1 MTHPRGKVLVLG
13 EDTRSFLS
21 VIRSLGLSGYTVDV
35 VCYDR
40 LSPSL
45 KSKYIRRAYHFNY
58 QAYTSVQW
66 LDLLIKIA
74 QEEHYQAIVPCDER
88 AIFPI
93 YENKRRFPDDTVLAI
108 PNNEVINFLFNKQLT
123 KELAKKELVNHASG
137 RLLILQDVTYNQLC
151 KEFGHQFVI
160 KPTLSFKTDTLS
172 KRQKVEIIQSE
183 ADYIAWRYQSD
194 LNEEYL
200 VENYF
205 SGIGE
210 GVSVLA
216 MEGKVLAFFAHKRV
230 REPRTG
236 GGSSYRKSIKLD
248 RGMAEACIKLCRA
261 TNYTGVGM
269 FEFKKN
275 QETNDWILVEVN
287 ARFWGSLPLAIYAGV
302 DFPTLY
308 IDALVKRHKVRESDI
323 SLVAIEPDNQRYKQ
337 SVYARSLTNDIFDIK
352 KELEA
357 NLRSISK
364 FSSYLKVI
372 SRLFSY
378 RRLLLGTERIDSYL
392 PADKEPFKN
401 ELKQFYCNILE
412 PKLPWCKRPSQPQQM
427 AALIECL
434 RSVGIAEIKM
444 VCYGNIMR
452 SPFAQRYLQKL
463 VSKTSL
469 QWHVE
474 SYGFHLKENRNSPA
488 ECIAIAQ
495 NFGLD
500 LTSHR
505 SKWLRQEHIQQNDIL
520 FIFDELNKDKLD
532 RFYQA
537 QNVFNLANFIPEH
550 LGSYLNIDDPYGT
563 GEHGVHKCY
572 LLISEA
578 LNNIIEQFQL
588 TEKSRESSSKKL
600 TKVRVN

>member
-1 MTHPRGKVLVLG
+1 MTHQRGKVLVLG

-21 VIRSLGLSGYTVDV
+21 VIRSLGQSGYTVDV
-35 VCYDR
+35 ICYDR

-45 KSKYIRRAYHFNY
+45 KSKYIRRTYNFNY
-58 QAYTSVQW
+58 QAYTSEQW
-66 LDLLIKIA
+66 LEQLVKLA
-74 QEEHYQAIVPCDER
+74 QEECYQAIVPCDER
-88 AIFPI
+88 AIFPL
-93 YENKRRFPDDTVLAI
+93 YENKQRFPDDTVLAI
-108 PNNEVINFLFNKQLT
+108 PNSEVITYLFNKQTT
-123 KELAKKELVNHASG
+123 KELAKKELINHASG
-137 RLLILQDVTYNQLC
+137 RLLMLQDLTYNELC
-151 KEFGHQFVI
+151 KEFGQQFVI

-172 KRQKVEIIQSE
+172 KRQKVEIIESE
-183 ADYIAWRYQSD
+183 ENYITWRQQFD

-210 GVSVLA
+210 GISVLA
-216 MEGKVLAFFAHKRV
+216 IEGKVLAFFAHKRV

-248 RGMAEACIKLCRA
+248 SDMAEACIKLCRA

-275 QETNDWILVEVN
+275 QETNEWILVEVN

-308 IDALVKRHKVRESDI
+308 IDALVKKHKVS
-323 SLVAIEPDNQRYKQ
+323 EPDTALAAMEPDHQRYKQ

-357 NLRSISK
+357 NLNHLSK
-364 FSSYLKVI
+364 FSSYFKTF
-372 SRLFSY
+372 SRLCSY
-378 RRLLLGTERIDSYL
+378 GRLLLGKERIDSYL

-401 ELKQFYCNILE
+401 ELNQFYCNILE
-412 PKLPWCKRPSQPQQM
+412 PKLPWFKRPTQPQQM
-427 AALIECL
+427 AELIECL
-434 RSVGIAEIKM
+434 RSVHKAEIKM

-452 SPFAQRYLQKL
+452 SPFAQQYLQKL

-469 QWHVE
+469 EWRVE
-474 SYGFHLKENRNSPA
+474 SYGFHLHENRSSPV
-488 ECIAIAQ
+488 ECITIAQ
-495 NFGLD
+495 NYGLD
-500 LTSHR
+500 LASHR
-505 SKWLRQEHIQQNDIL
+505 SKWLRQEHIRQNDIL

-537 QNVFNLANFIPEH
+537 QNVFNLANFIPVQ

-563 GEHGVHKCY
+563 GEQGVHKCY
-572 LLISEA
+572 QLISEA
-578 LNNIIEQFQL
+578 LNNIMEQFQL
-588 TEKSRESSSKKL
+588 AEKSSESGGKKL
-600 TKVRVN
+600 TKLRTD